1 MEKAKIERV
10 GFVVDKQLESWAFNL
25 EGRPLEIGDS
35 SFAGWEIERLKE
47 ISEKFWGLTWRAQV
61 GEG

>member
-1 MEKAKIERV
+1 MERAKIERV
-10 GFVVDKQLESWAFNL
+10 GFVIDTQLEGWSFNL

-35 SFAGWEIERLKE
+35 SFAGWEIRELKE
-47 ISEKFWGLTWRAQV
+47 ISERLWGLNGAEV